1 MVMQNIINNSCRLL
15 VVFLAMVLASCSQS
29 GSNKYSD
36 KELGTKIEEQV
47 AVHESVPLSCL
58 TDYEWNS
65 VVVLGPYAVYEGNID
80 ALPRTVQSVVKV
92 QELFEGGILLFFN
105 DDKFV
110 KYDEISA
117 SIFEKMQNLQSGSFN
132 NSVLLE

>member
-1 MVMQNIINNSCRLL
+1 ML

-110 KYDEISA
+110 KYAEISA

>member
-29 GSNKYSD
+29 GSNKNSD